1 MSKLY
6 EQINKAIKSF
16 SPLIMSV
23 GYQIAIF
30 NDKEIV
36 YKKQEGFD
44 SLKPK
49 IKTNDHSMYMIGSNT
64 KVFTAVSIL
73 QLMEDGK
80 LSLSDD
86 IKKYIPELSFKSL
99 FDQETITIKDLL
111 NHRSGITSDLY
122 NFILDEN
129 KDYHDVVEALK
140 DSYLTTKPSKMFSYS
155 NVGYTLLGIIIE
167 RVSGLSYEEYIKEHI
182 CKKLDIQI
190 EFLKTDEQKAR
201 FDNLSLCFN
210 KKNKPIKDQ
219 VTTMVPAGSNT
230 YIKLLDFVKFGQ
242 VFLNKGYPLLKESTY
257 DLMLQL
263 DLKEEIDNELS
274 NVGYGLFHN
283 NYSFAEVKDVYGH
296 GGDTQCHHSMFNFI
310 PSKNIGVIVLTNTE
324 TATMSSRILGI
335 MGLSIYLSLN
345 GVDVPKNLICKH
357 NYVEKDFSKYLG
369 KYATPLGIMN
379 LELDKKGK
387 LNTKIQGIKVKL
399 CPCEDGYFQCITRN
413 VLLRLLIGN
422 TVKKIRFNF
431 IEYNNKEIVLLEQT
445 QKNQVD
451 KLVFGSRY
459 IDTSITESWKKAM
472 GSYEGVDGI
481 SKFELVDENGMLK
494 IIIDF
499 GFEKTTKYLWI
510 YNDNLVVTQG
520 YGRET
525 NEVFELSQEDD
536 DLYLTCFGLKG
547 KKKVK

>member
-1 MSKLY
+1 MNKLY

-44 SLKPK
+44 SLKPA
-49 IKTNDHSMYMIGSNT
+49 IKTNDRSMYMIGSNT

-230 YIKLLDFVKFGQ
+230 YIKLIDFVKFGQ

-379 LELDKKGK
+379 LELDKEGK

-399 CPCEDGYFQCITRN
+399 CLCEDGYFQCVTKN

-422 TVKKIRFNF
+422 TIKKVRFNF
-431 IEYNNKEIVLLEQT
+431 VEYNNKEIVLLEQT

-459 IDTSITESWKKAM
+459 IDTSITESWKKAI

-481 SKFELVDENGMLK
+481 TKFELVDENGMLK
-494 IIIDF
+494 IIIDL

-510 YNDNLVVTQG
+510 HNDNLVVTQG